1 MDHSKE
7 GITLR
12 ITYIYIYIY
21 KSICLIATE
30 FPLGGITLL
39 RTHLDA
45 PAKLG
50 FEFQK
55 NYSGMTNIK
64 NCN

>member
-12 ITYIYIYIY
+12 ITYIYIY

-55 NYSGMTNIK
+55 LFRDDTNIK